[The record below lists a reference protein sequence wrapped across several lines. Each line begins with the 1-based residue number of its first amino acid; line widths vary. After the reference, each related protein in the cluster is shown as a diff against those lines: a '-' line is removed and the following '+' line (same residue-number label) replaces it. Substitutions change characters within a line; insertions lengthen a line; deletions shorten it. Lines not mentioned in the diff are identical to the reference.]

1 MANPLDNAGQLGGWH
16 LGVRRH
22 RLILHSRRD
31 DHQKRISRLDR
42 SRLTSADIRRWLIER
57 RNVVI
62 AQVPNESEN
71 RAAGFNTD
79 SLWDICR
86 DVTQDTAVSL
96 RRLVFS
102 YQRSALERSPLLPIA
117 GFWKFESA
125 LRNTIVSSSA

>member
-1 MANPLDNAGQLGGWH
+1 
-16 LGVRRH
+16 
-22 RLILHSRRD
+22 
-31 DHQKRISRLDR
+31 
-42 SRLTSADIRRWLIER
+42 LTSADIRRWLIER

-62 AQVPNESEN
+62 AQVPNESEIM
-71 RAAGFNTD
+71 AAGFNTD

-102 YQRSALERSPLLPIA
+102 YQRSALERSPLLPL
-117 GFWKFESA
+117 GLVWKSESA